1 MTNYQPAF
9 ARLDEFVE
17 RCLAEDG
24 TPGVVLALTDRVRL
38 LRVATYGYAD
48 LAARTPVG
56 PDHLFEIGSIGKSF
70 TSIALLQ
77 LREAGRLEL
86 HAPVADYLP
95 WFRVRSEHSP
105 ITAHHLL
112 SHTAGVIT
120 GTDFA
125 PDARYQVWALRDTVA
140 TEPGV
145 RFQYS
150 NLGYKALGLLLTD
163 LTGQDYAEIIR
174 ARILDPLGM
183 AATDPIIAN
192 ATRLRLATGH
202 SHRYDDRPPH
212 PSHGLVPATWLET
225 DTADGCLASTAAD
238 MAAYVRMLLNRGA
251 GPQGRLLSE
260 ESFALLT
267 QRVIAVPE
275 WGEETFYGYGLST
288 SEVEGHTYVGHG
300 GGMPGYVSAIR
311 ADLDDGLGI
320 AVLLNG
326 PGRPTAIARTALQLL
341 RAAHHD
347 QDLPPLPSARDRHQ
361 VERAA
366 DYAGVYRCGERTL
379 TLEADGE
386 RLLLHHDD
394 GRIPLEPRGA
404 DAFYVDHPDFAL
416 YLLRFGREA
425 GEGGEDRQDSG
436 GDGSN
441 EGNQPGKVVE
451 AFHGPEWYVGDG
463 HAGPTAFDYPPEWD
477 TYVGHYRSFNPWVS
491 NFRVLKRKGRLLLVA
506 PTDADGLEGDTEL
519 VPLAPG
525 EFRVGEDER
534 RPERVRFD
542 TVVDGQA
549 LRAFLADGE
558 FYRFFTP

>member
-1 MTNYQPAF
+1 MTDYQPAF

-24 TPGVVLALTDRVRL
+24 TPGVALVLTDRNRT
-38 LRVATYGYAD
+38 LRVTTYGYAD
-48 LAARTPVG
+48 LASLMPVR

-77 LREAGRLEL
+77 LREAGRLDL

-95 WFRVRSEHSP
+95 WFRVRSEYPP

-112 SHTAGVIT
+112 SHTAGIIT

-150 NLGYKALGLLLTD
+150 NLGYKALGLLLTRV
-163 LTGQDYAEIIR
+163 TGQEYADIILS
-174 ARILDPLGM
+174 RILTPLGM
-183 AATDPIIAN
+183 TATDPVITN

-202 SHRYDDRPPH
+202 SPRYDDRPPH

-225 DTADGCLASTAAD
+225 DTADGCLASTAAN

-251 GPQGRLLSE
+251 GPHGRLLSE

-267 QRVIAVPE
+267 QRAIAVPE
-275 WGEETFYGYGLST
+275 WGEGTFYGYGLSI
-288 SEVEGHTYVGHG
+288 SEADGHTYVGHG
-300 GGMPGYVSAIR
+300 GGMPGYVSAIM
-311 ADLDDGLGI
+311 ADLDDGLGV

-341 RAAHHD
+341 RAAH
-347 QDLPPLPSARDRHQ
+347 QGQELPPLPPARERHK
-361 VERAA
+361 VERAT
-366 DYAGVYRCGERTL
+366 DYAGIYRSGPKTL

-416 YLLRFGREA
+416 YLLHFGRDA
-425 GEGGEDRQDSG
+425 GAGGGDRQDSE
-436 GDGSN
+436 GDGTD
-441 EGNQPGKVVE
+441 EGNQAGKVVE
-451 AFHGPEWYVGDG
+451 AFHGHDWYIGDG
-463 HAGPTAFDYPPEWD
+463 HASSTTSDYPPEWD
-477 TYVGHYRSFNPWVS
+477 AYVGHYRSFNPWVS
-491 NFRVLKRKGRLLLVA
+491 NFRVLTRKDRLLLIA
-506 PTDADGLEGDTEL
+506 PTDADGLGGDTYL

-558 FYRFFTP
+558 YYRSFTP